1 MSTKIYKDS
10 YMIGFSRR
18 IGLLAIAGCMAIG
31 ITAQNFSPV
40 YNPEIPDKVKF
51 ANQTID
57 LDRTDLYERFDRE
70 LTSMT
75 YTHGNTL
82 LTLKRAN
89 RYFPIII
96 PILREAGVPEDFVYL
111 ACIEST
117 LNPLAYSSAK
127 AAGMWQFIPSAAKE
141 HGLEV
146 NDEIDERYNIA
157 KATRAAAKYLK
168 NAYAKY
174 GNWESAAAS
183 YNGGQ
188 GRITRE
194 LQSQGVQT
202 AHDLYLN
209 DETSRYMFRL
219 LAMKYIMENPR
230 AYGFNISPSQLY
242 QPVEGKT
249 VKVSGSVPD
258 WVQWAKEHGLTYAQ
272 LREANP
278 WIRAK
283 SLTNKAG
290 KTYDVFIPSQSSL
303 YRSKQ
308 QKSTV
313 YNPAWT
319 R

>member
-1 MSTKIYKDS
+1 MNIIKSTTRFS
-10 YMIGFSRR
+10 HVRNLRLSMIAF
-18 IGLLAIAGCMAIG
+18 AGTMAMG
-31 ITAQNFSPV
+31 IHAQNFSSV
-40 YNPEIPDKVKF
+40 INPEIPEKVQF
-51 ANQTID
+51 ANQNIS

-70 LTSMT
+70 LTSMA

-89 RYFPIII
+89 RYFPVII
-96 PILREAGVPEDFVYL
+96 PILREAGIPEDFVYL
-111 ACIEST
+111 ACIESN

-146 NDEIDERYNIA
+146 NDEVDERYNVA

-194 LQSQGVQT
+194 LQSQGVT
-202 AHDLYLN
+202 SAHDLYLN

-219 LAMKYIMENPR
+219 LAMKQIMEHPR
-230 AYGFNISPSQLY
+230 DYGYNLTPVQLY

-249 VKVSGSVPD
+249 VKVSGPVPD
-258 WVQWAKEHGLTYAQ
+258 WVAWAKQHGITYAQ

-278 WIRAK
+278 WIRSK
-283 SLTNKAG
+283 TLTNKAG
-290 KTYDVFIPSQSSL
+290 KTYDVLIPSQSSL

-313 YNPAWT
+313 YNQAWT